1 VTHVDPN
8 PIETRIAVL
17 RGARHLS
24 VQGNDMTAPTLNG
37 HPLYRLGGIP
47 MTRLNMLVKAAG
59 LA

>member
-1 VTHVDPN
+1 M
-8 PIETRIAVL
+8 AVL

-24 VQGNDMTAPTLNG
+24 VRGNDMTAPTLNG